1 MPADTFLL
9 IRLQLSRRESF
20 NGILSIR
27 QDTLYSRTV
36 TMLPRH
42 AHPAGTPGRAA
53 RTLLSPSRTIAAPT
67 WRLASLTCATQTQ
80 TRFSS
85 SRDIS
90 HGIPHLQPPW
100 QVSDLSQ
107 FEQSCY
113 AKYGPNYA
121 DHLKSPE
128 RRNIKWKAALRAQQ
142 SNTWQGKFGDDWYE
156 IVKEANKTN
165 AENYKAKRAE
175 WLQRS
180 KLAKSRLLSAKKAPR
195 TTNQAVEI
203 QLAKDEL
210 DELDQENREMLQ
222 QSRKDMEKIAEE
234 LARSRGVGK
243 IEES

>member
-1 MPADTFLL
+1 M
-9 IRLQLSRRESF
+9 LS
-20 NGILSIR
+20 
-27 QDTLYSRTV
+27 
-36 TMLPRH
+36 RH
-42 AHPAGTPGRAA
+42 AHPAGTLGRAA
-53 RTLLSPSRTIAAPT
+53 GTLLSPSRTIAAPT
-67 WRLASLTCATQTQ
+67 WRLASLTSATQRQTQTQ

-85 SRDIS
+85 SRDTS

-100 QVSDLSQ
+100 QVSDLSH
-107 FEQSCY
+107 FEQACY

-128 RRNIKWKAALRAQQ
+128 RRNIKWKAALRAKQ
-142 SNTWQGKFGDDWYE
+142 SIAWQGKLGDDWYE

-175 WLQRS
+175 WLQRNNS
-180 KLAKSRLLSAKKAPR
+180 AKSRLLSAKKAPR

-222 QSRKDMEKIAEE
+222 QSREDMEKIAEE
-234 LARSRGVGK
+234 IARSRGVGR